1 LKPSLEG
8 EAALLDQR
16 ENARSLLALPLR
28 VAGAIGFFAGLGAM
42 VAAATVSSSLSAMD
56 LGTPAPAIGS
66 ALLRRSLWPQEP
78 FVHPSHRRIVSKA
91 LPCSQPIAP

>member
-42 VAAATVSSSLSAMD
+42 VAAATVSSSAFRYG
-56 LGTPAPAIGS
+56 LGNPGARNWFCPT
-66 ALLRRSLWPQEP
+66 
-78 FVHPSHRRIVSKA
+78 
-91 LPCSQPIAP
+91 